1 MLYFFGNECSKDVD
15 TAEKTQ
21 ADESYPELIDRV
33 ARWRNEKLKR
43 TRKVMTTIAAVVGFA
58 SAIAFYFFI
67 RTGLSGELLG
77 CLAVGFFIY
86 MSVALGGYMISS
98 LAIRLYFP
106 PDIVHLPP
114 GVENAY
120 IQERLRE
127 IRSEE
132 YVPGGNGGES
142 GGGGDG
148 GGGE

>member
-120 IQERLRE
+120 IQERLCE

-132 YVPGGNGGES
+132 YVSSGNGG
-142 GGGGDG
+142 G
-148 GGGE
+148 

>member
-1 MLYFFGNECSKDVD
+1 MLHFFGNECFKDVD

-43 TRKVMTTIAAVVGFA
+43 TWNVITTIAAVVGIA
-58 SAIAFYFFI
+58 SAVAFHFFI
-67 RTGLSGELLG
+67 KTGLSDQLLG
-77 CLAVGFFIY
+77 CLVVGFFIY

-127 IRSEE
+127 IQSEE
-132 YVPGGNGGES
+132 YVPSGN
-142 GGGGDG
+142 GGDG
-148 GGGE
+148 GG

>member
-1 MLYFFGNECSKDVD
+1 VD

-43 TRKVMTTIAAVVGFA
+43 IWEVITTIAAVVGIA
-58 SAIAFYFFI
+58 SAIAFYFLI
-67 RTGLSGELLG
+67 RTGLSGQLLG
-77 CLAVGFFIY
+77 CLVVGFFIY

-132 YVPGGNGGES
+132 YVPGGNGGDS
-142 GGGGDG
+142 WGGGDG
-148 GGGE
+148 GGENNLFWVTMTF

>member
-43 TRKVMTTIAAVVGFA
+43 NWKVITTIAAVVGFA
-58 SAIAFYFFI
+58 SALAFYFFI

-98 LAIRLYFP
+98 LAIRLDFP

-132 YVPGGNGGES
+132 YPAGGS
-142 GGGGDG
+142 GGG
-148 GGGE
+148 

>member
-1 MLYFFGNECSKDVD
+1 M
-15 TAEKTQ
+15 Q

-43 TRKVMTTIAAVVGFA
+43 SWRVITTIAAVVGIV

-67 RTGLSGELLG
+67 KTGLSGELLG
-77 CLAVGFFIY
+77 CLVVGFFIY
-86 MSVALGGYMISS
+86 MGVALGGYMISS

-120 IQERLRE
+120 IQDRLRE

-132 YVPGGNGGES
+132 YVPGGNGGDS
-142 GGGGDG
+142 GAVVDVAAANDLC
-148 GGGE
+148 EPIFLMLTFLLLEC

>member
-1 MLYFFGNECSKDVD
+1 MHFFGNECSKDVD
-15 TAEKTQ
+15 AAEKTQ

-43 TRKVMTTIAAVVGFA
+43 IWEVITTIAAVVGIA

-67 RTGLSGELLG
+67 RTGLSGQLLG
-77 CLAVGFFIY
+77 CLVVGFFIY

-127 IRSEE
+127 IRREE
-132 YVPGGNGGES
+132 YVPGGNGGDS
-142 GGGGDG
+142 WGGGDG

>member
-1 MLYFFGNECSKDVD
+1 MLHFFGNECFKDVD

-43 TRKVMTTIAAVVGFA
+43 TWNVITTIAAVVGIA
-58 SAIAFYFFI
+58 SAVAFHFFI
-67 RTGLSGELLG
+67 KTGLSDQLLG
-77 CLAVGFFIY
+77 CLVVGFFIY

-132 YVPGGNGGES
+132 YVPGG
-142 GGGGDG
+142 GDG